1 MFLLLPIPFQSS
13 QRDLPNPIN
22 QCKSN
27 HLIPFKNA
35 HKSRLQ
41 GLRIVFNEEKGQRQS
56 VVEGQVI
63 GTFELFVSGPNRF
76 KKEKRFL
83 RIVKV
88 HLGEG
93 LAQPDTVVIIL
104 KWDETYMESNLAVFY
119 TFKLP

>member
-1 MFLLLPIPFQSS
+1 M
-13 QRDLPNPIN
+13 
-22 QCKSN
+22 
-27 HLIPFKNA
+27 
-35 HKSRLQ
+35 
-41 GLRIVFNEEKGQRQS
+41 
-56 VVEGQVI
+56 VEGQVI